1 MCAPGESCLQ
11 LLRRYPRYRRRTLA
25 SRADTQIIS
34 RISID
39 GLGKW
44 CALVEKDLIAKVKP
58 ALRSHGRFI
67 CDRNTRRRANL
78 FRPLN
83 NKWRDLRVS
92 KRICP
97 DVGPVSFDKTAR

>member
-1 MCAPGESCLQ
+1 VRRGIVLAIITAPSSSSDLHLARIHKLFPGYRSTPRQMLCAP
-11 LLRRYPRYRRRTLA
+11 
-25 SRADTQIIS
+25 
-34 RISID
+34 
-39 GLGKW
+39 
-44 CALVEKDLIAKVKP
+44 VEKDLIAKVKP